1 MRESHSPV
9 LWEQCWWEQANPL
22 AQAKGFVGAQ
32 PRQEIYFVIPS
43 IFSW

>member
-1 MRESHSPV
+1 MLV
-9 LWEQCWWEQANPL
+9 EQANPL

-43 IFSW
+43 IFSWKSITFFSTS